1 MARKKNISKT
11 TENTTKNVSSGV
23 KTPKVAQKEAK
34 RVLNESKTVAEKYA
48 SDKKKTAYL
57 IDEALRKSKKHK
69 GLLGKCWGELYAMIR
84 MVRAWVKGEYKD
96 VPWET
101 IVWAIAAIIYFVSP
115 IDLIPDFIPVVGYL
129 DDAVVIGLVAASIS
143 TDIENFREWEESQ
156 K

>member
-1 MARKKNISKT
+1 
-11 TENTTKNVSSGV
+11 
-23 KTPKVAQKEAK
+23 
-34 RVLNESKTVAEKYA
+34 
-48 SDKKKTAYL
+48 
-57 IDEALRKSKKHK
+57 
-69 GLLGKCWGELYAMIR
+69 
-84 MVRAWVKGEYKD
+84 

-129 DDAVVIGLVAASIS
+129 DDVVVIGWVAASIS